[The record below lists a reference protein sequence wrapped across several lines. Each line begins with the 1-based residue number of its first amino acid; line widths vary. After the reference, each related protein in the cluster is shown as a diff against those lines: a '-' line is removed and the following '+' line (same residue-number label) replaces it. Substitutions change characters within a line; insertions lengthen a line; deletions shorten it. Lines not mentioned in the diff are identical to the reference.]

1 MSHSVT
7 LLCRIDS
14 LNDKNHIDK
23 QVSTILRAFKKQFK
37 GRKSQL
43 TKDSQL
49 ERKFVFH
56 QLTPVEATR
65 LVSTSKKHLVE
76 ICMKSIFVDPAI
88 SSAPTPPTSPVSSA
102 LSPNFSTVRVFTPK
116 EKPSEHSDDDSPSS
130 STKRLVL
137 NFGLDVSTDSG
148 GTGGDPSPS
157 STKSLFSADS
167 GSTSGSGVGVG
178 TLVATPEVLL
188 LRELATIMKVS
199 SVKATPSKIGKEVSK
214 WFVTDRVQ
222 KIMQRII

>member
-49 ERKFVFH
+49 ERKFVFY
-56 QLTPVEATR
+56 QLTPADAGR
-65 LVSTSKKHLVE
+65 LVSTSKKHLAQ
-76 ICMKSIFVDPAI
+76 ICMKSILVDPAI

-102 LSPNFSTVRVFTPK
+102 LSPNFSTVRVFAPK
-116 EKPSEHSDDDSPSS
+116 DDDDSPSS

-137 NFGLDVSTDSG
+137 NFGLDESTDSG
-148 GTGGDPSPS
+148 GIGGDPSPS
-157 STKSLFSADS
+157 STKSLFSSDS

-188 LRELATIMKVS
+188 LRELAEIMKVS
-199 SVKATPSKIGKEVSK
+199 SVKATSSKIGKEVSK